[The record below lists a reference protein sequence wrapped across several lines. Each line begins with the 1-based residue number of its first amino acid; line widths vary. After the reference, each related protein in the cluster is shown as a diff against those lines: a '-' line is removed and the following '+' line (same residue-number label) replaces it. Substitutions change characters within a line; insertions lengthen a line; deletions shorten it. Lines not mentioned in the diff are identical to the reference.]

1 MSLPV
6 SLTRVNSFHYYKPE
20 GRNSMKILHLYHD
33 LMNLYGDYANVLA
46 LQKLLNNNGI
56 ETVIDKLSVSDSA
69 KLSDYDFIYIG
80 SGTERNQK
88 LVLED
93 LRKYKD
99 ELKKCIDNGKV
110 ILMTGNSFEM
120 LGKSITDCS
129 ENKYDGLGI
138 FVFETSEQNK
148 TRITADAI
156 LKTDMS
162 DKKLVGFIN
171 KCSSITK
178 VDTPL
183 FAVKMGIGNS
193 DNDKSEGV
201 RKNNFFGT
209 HLTGPILIK
218 NPYFLECI
226 ASLVVGKDKKLNTD
240 YLTYEKAG
248 YEVTLS
254 ELKKRME
261 NEN

>member
-1 MSLPV
+1 
-6 SLTRVNSFHYYKPE
+6 
-20 GRNSMKILHLYHD
+20 
-33 LMNLYGDYANVLA
+33 MNLYGDYANVLA
-46 LQKLLNNNGI
+46 MQRILVNSGI
-56 ETVIDKLSVSDSA
+56 EADIDRLSVSDNA
-69 KLSDYDFIYIG
+69 VLTDYDFIYIG

-99 ELKKCIDNGKV
+99 QLKDCIDSVKV

-120 LGKSITDCS
+120 LGKSITDS
-129 ENKYDGLGI
+129 SGKKYNGLGL
-138 FVFETSEQNK
+138 FVFETTEQNK
-148 TRITADAI
+148 TRITSDVI
-156 LKTDMS
+156 FKTELS

-178 VDTPL
+178 TDTPL

-193 DNDKSEGV
+193 ENDKSEGV

-209 HLTGPILIK
+209 HMTGPILIK
-218 NPYFLECI
+218 NPYFLEYI
-226 ASLVVGKDKKLNTD
+226 ASLVAGADKKLNTD
-240 YLTYEKAG
+240 YLEYEKAG

-261 NEN
+261 NEK